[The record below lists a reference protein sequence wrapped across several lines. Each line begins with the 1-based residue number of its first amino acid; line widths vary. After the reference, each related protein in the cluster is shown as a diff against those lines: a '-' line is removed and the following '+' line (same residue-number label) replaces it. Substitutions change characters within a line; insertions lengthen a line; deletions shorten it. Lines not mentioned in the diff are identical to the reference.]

1 MDGENYLR
9 FILALLLVLGL
20 LALAAVLLRR
30 SGLGPK
36 LSRSRRLA
44 ALESLAVGPRHRLL
58 LVRRDNVEHLLLL
71 GPQGDLVIE
80 ADIQSVSNELTV
92 SPYHQPDIDNA
103 ATKASG
109 FSEQQQAQ
117 RSFAAVL
124 EDRAAPPVA
133 AASRLRSNPTNEQN

>member
-44 ALESLAVGPRHRLL
+44 ALESLAVSPRHRLL

-80 ADIQSVSNELTV
+80 TNIQSTPTELTAQ
-92 SPYHQPDIDNA
+92 SYGQSDPNGAASQTNSSLKQP
-103 ATKASG
+103 KS
-109 FSEQQQAQ
+109 Q

-124 EDRAAPPVA
+124 EDRASPAVTTSGP
-133 AASRLRSNPTNEQN
+133 RSNLTNEQD